1 MYVCHCVCK
10 IVTYDKSLTSVF
22 LMLCLVL
29 SVKVYHLWYYVV
41 RALNMVHS
49 SNPIKYNHKTIG
61 KNFICTCHAVSVQFF
76 THKLSVMYGTTA
88 KQ

>member
-1 MYVCHCVCK
+1 MCHCVYN
-10 IVTYDKSLTSVF
+10 IVTYDKSLISGFSV
-22 LMLCLVL
+22 LCLVL

-41 RALNMVHS
+41 RVLNMVCS

-76 THKLSVMYGTTA
+76 THKLSVRYGTTA